1 VLSLGARI
9 DLTSCEYLGGCPAI
23 GPRRLNKVEL
33 HFDDEGLT
41 VAIALQGL
49 FTMAA
54 ARPVLVLPWPEITAL
69 SATNTGPGPTRLTP
83 RQLLRF
89 VVNMLTTRLDLPD
102 QLAITTAAWTMTVGV
117 RVAAAKLS
125 ELQELL
131 ASRDGP
137 APAVT
142 AS

>member
-1 VLSLGARI
+1 MPG
-9 DLTSCEYLGGCPAI
+9 I

-33 HFDDEGLT
+33 HFDSEGLT

-54 ARPVLVLPWPEITAL
+54 ARPVLVLAWPEITAL
-69 SATNTGPGPTRLTP
+69 SATNTRPGPTPTRLTP
-83 RQLLRF
+83 GRLVRA
-89 VVNMLTTRLDLPD
+89 VVNVLTTRLDLPD
-102 QLAITTAAWTMTVGV
+102 QLAIATAGWTMTVGV
-117 RVAAAKLS
+117 RVAAAELS
-125 ELQELL
+125 RAIQELL